1 MTRQG
6 SRLKAAISIGFSAL
20 VISLAGCTGDQ
31 AGPSAQQPNPLPTPV
46 TTRTEYVTLSDTVAS
61 DARKWSADEIAA
73 QITDMTYLRNRPG
86 IGNEVFF
93 FSPDHVVYTWS
104 SGKKFVETATWS
116 VVQRTPP
123 TAPKASFFIC
133 MSFTDIDSSGRAIV
147 GRVTTRCF
155 DPAIL
160 YVVSVDRTRGDVFG
174 LRGREAAPFELPI
187 PRTTI
192 STLKQ

>member
-1 MTRQG
+1 M
-6 SRLKAAISIGFSAL
+6 
-20 VISLAGCTGDQ
+20 SLAGCTGNQ
-31 AGPSAQQPNPLPTPV
+31 AGPSVQQPNPCPAAV
-46 TTRTEYVTLSDTVAS
+46 STRTEYVTLSDTVAS
-61 DARKWSADEIAA
+61 DARKWSTDEVAA

-86 IGNEVFF
+86 IGNDVFF
-93 FSPDHVVYTWS
+93 FSPDHVVYSWG

-116 VVQRTPP
+116 VVPRTPP
-123 TAPKASFFIC
+123 TAQKASLFIC
-133 MSFTDIDSSGRAIV
+133 MSFTDIDSGGKAIV

-174 LRGREAAPFELPI
+174 LRGRKAAPFDLPI

-192 STLKQ
+192 ATLKQ